1 MGFGVVRVVRTG
13 RRVTWRIPVTVHS
26 QSVHGYLLRWPRES
40 DAGERRQ
47 THDQRLAAHI
57 HMGLIEH
64 SKRLVH
70 LPSTKSPREL
80 FQHIQTRQ
88 DCQLDAFQTQC
99 MLTFAAK
106 DAWLATWEHKGRST
120 DFVVDP
126 VSLPSQEEQTP
137 HGVYFC
143 HG

>member
-47 THDQRLAAHI
+47 MHDQKLAAHI

-70 LPSTKSPREL
+70 LPSTKNPREL
-80 FQHIQTRQ
+80 FQHIQTSKTVSWMPPRRNACSHLRRRMRGLQ
-88 DCQLDAFQTQC
+88 HGNTRAEVQT
-99 MLTFAAK
+99 
-106 DAWLATWEHKGRST
+106 S
-120 DFVVDP
+120 
-126 VSLPSQEEQTP
+126 S
-137 HGVYFC
+137 
-143 HG
+143 

>member
-47 THDQRLAAHI
+47 MHDQRLAAHI

-70 LPSTKSPREL
+70 LPSTKTPESCSNTCRPDKTVSWMPSRRNACSHL
-80 FQHIQTRQ
+80 RRRMRGLQHGNTRAEVQT
-88 DCQLDAFQTQC
+88 
-99 MLTFAAK
+99 
-106 DAWLATWEHKGRST
+106 S
-120 DFVVDP
+120 
-126 VSLPSQEEQTP
+126 S
-137 HGVYFC
+137 
-143 HG
+143 